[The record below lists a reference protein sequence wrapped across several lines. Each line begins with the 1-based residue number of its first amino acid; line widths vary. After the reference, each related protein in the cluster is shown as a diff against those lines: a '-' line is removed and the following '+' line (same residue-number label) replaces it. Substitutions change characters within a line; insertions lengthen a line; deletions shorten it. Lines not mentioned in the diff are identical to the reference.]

1 MAASYFYL
9 KAGVLAVSITAG
21 AAAFF
26 LLPINVANAAGDGVR
41 HLSAEIVVMKADS
54 ERIFSSASALSKQ
67 HRGGVKARLRG
78 ALAVLPLLI
87 RVARNEDPSLPATEK
102 GRVELIRKALDK
114 DNGAA
119 VIKGLSELA
128 AAYPFDTTGLLPP
141 DSRPAALSQ
150 AKSLNEAYCASCHKV
165 PDSTVSRPAWNLF
178 KLAKTIPPAELAA
191 RLVNGLRGDRL
202 TGLDNPLRN
211 SEISALISYY
221 LGNKAN
227 SR

>member
-1 MAASYFYL
+1 MAASYL
-9 KAGVLAVSITAG
+9 CCLRAGVLAVSITAG

-26 LLPINVANAAGDGVR
+26 LLSVEPADAAGDDVR
-41 HLSAEIVVMKADS
+41 RLAAGAVVMKADS
-54 ERIFSSASALSKQ
+54 ERMFSSALSKR
-67 HRGGVKARLRG
+67 HRNGVKARLRG

-87 RVARNEDPSLPATEK
+87 RAARNENPSLPDTEK
-102 GRVELIRKALDK
+102 ERVDAIRSALDK
-114 DNGAA
+114 DNGVA
-119 VIKGLSELA
+119 VMEGLSELT

-141 DSRPAALSQ
+141 DGRQGAISR
-150 AKSLNEAYCASCHKV
+150 AKSLNEAYCASCHDV
-165 PDSTVSRPAWNLF
+165 PDLTAVRPAWNLF
-178 KLAKTIPPAELAA
+178 ELAQTVPPAELAA
-191 RLVNGLRGDRL
+191 RLVIGVRGDRL